1 MVYGTSWGRKE
12 ISLPSTRQ
20 FVQWYPTAPTFL
32 FPIRYSPCFEE
43 ELYSPG
49 VIGCLSEAI
58 HSLKDWGDLKQFSV
72 CARFPLSLAV
82 VDTKNPTVA
91 SWIWWQIKLSRL
103 VAVSHDCNKC
113 CNCFWSDL
121 KEKERR
127 YADNIYING
136 DCEAASETRLT
147 STDFCSSWTSS
158 CVVETWF
165 DGIATTAWVRLQ
177 QRSRA
182 TAEPCGVVATPSLL
196 MEGGRNLF
204 LITHMDLEPVSLAV
218 LYAVLS
224 PRTGTE
230 KCVWS

>member
-113 CNCFWSDL
+113 CNCFL
-121 KEKERR
+121 RR
-127 YADNIYING
+127 KSADMLITFTLTVTVKQQARL
-136 DCEAASETRLT
+136 DSPVLT
-147 STDFCSSWTSS
+147 SAHL
-158 CVVETWF
+158 
-165 DGIATTAWVRLQ
+165 GH
-177 QRSRA
+177 
-182 TAEPCGVVATPSLL
+182 P
-196 MEGGRNLF
+196 
-204 LITHMDLEPVSLAV
+204 AV
-218 LYAVLS
+218 
-224 PRTGTE
+224 
-230 KCVWS
+230 